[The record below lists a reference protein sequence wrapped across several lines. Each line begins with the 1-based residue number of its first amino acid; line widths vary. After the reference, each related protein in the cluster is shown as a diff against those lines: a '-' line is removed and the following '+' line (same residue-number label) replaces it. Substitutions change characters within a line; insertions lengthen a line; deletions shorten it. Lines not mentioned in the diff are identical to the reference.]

1 MNPVIATLNG
11 RTLLACRVTLTRGAL
26 PSRLEAT
33 LPPGWEPARGEALV
47 LRVGDHATARELRQ
61 FTCREVLRH
70 GDGRAT
76 VIGSDIRDDWQQPV
90 ALDCNVARGDGGGG
104 GALSASE
111 CARVLF
117 AQANG
122 ANQEIGVPGS
132 GANQEIGVPGGAVAF
147 PAGTPAPVG
156 LRASG
161 TLAEALAAL
170 AANVGL
176 GLGVDDD
183 GGVVFEAATE
193 LDASMLIELARAEP
207 ANATPRVIGG
217 ESLELIELR
226 EWKPVLPDDSGTW
239 RPLDDV
245 LADWGVPAAI
255 ARRACLSDA
264 GFETLLPRTTPAN
277 RLATLKQHAFRA
289 FRAEVAGTLLPVGG
303 VDADGNFLPP
313 VLATT
318 PDLFAGAAP
327 SHPATDHARAE
338 ARIAPF
344 TLDLARGLLHLTHP
358 PYALHRGA
366 DPTFQGREIT
376 GEPGLRLTLARLAT
390 QAPFAAGPRDGPVL
404 RAPHLRALWRDGVM
418 LNRATLEAAASEL
431 ASRFAAAAATNARLA
446 GVSAHVAAG
455 EVASVEI
462 SAGPD
467 GLTTRLQLE
476 APTPTFT
483 PPSSPS
489 SAAGSIAPLPSGLHQ
504 PINAFRA
511 GPLVLRAEGEAP
523 ESESVLAMRATTR
536 DARTGALA
544 LHDPGALAFA
554 YHLPSLDAARFG
566 RWFFVAGVEADAD
579 GLLRVLGPDD
589 RHAPQDA
596 PDLQSQRLA
605 RPQGLRGLLLSLG
618 DDQAFLDPGLL
629 VSDSRGRQPGSTSS
643 LVHDL
648 DGSRLSTHR
657 RGGLQYLTVL
667 AFSPAHLAETGH
679 GWVPA
684 LNLREGDTANPRV
697 LGRGLFAEGD
707 GRSLGRLTATL
718 QGGPILAD
726 AAHCEKHRHGAAT
739 EDGLYR
745 ESSGHI
751 STEAFFKVPGD
762 PVHDAPIQFYPQP
775 FAGGVPPWPPHE
787 AQLKYDANAQHPWN
801 RTRRDGMW
809 KIQYRV
815 PFLPDLPP
823 TWDPPRKPPAEP
835 PTDNPPPVHVPA
847 MATLPE
853 AIYPALSPFELW
865 APSHDWIPASSDPA
879 MATLPLRG
887 PSLHSIGYARE
898 TGGVPEPAS
907 GGCVLLPPTRALPH
921 AQDDSGAREHWLV
934 LHPEV
939 QLGFGHPDHETGGV
953 HGGWR
958 AGLHEGA
965 LEFAPTEGEGLLRIA
980 ADAEVTGKLTVGGLI
995 DPTGLEFTPVSAN
1008 PGGVAGNTLWI
1019 EQASGR
1025 ARIGANVLAFVSE
1038 LAAEN
1043 VLRVIAYTGSGSSGL
1058 TVALTGV
1065 NRAIAMLW
1073 LHTGSDAV
1081 APAIAISAGAS
1092 GSTRWRGTDGAAT
1105 DTTISLDA
1113 PSPGAAQTL
1122 TINHTHAAMN
1132 ASGASYRLLV
1142 IGAPA

>member
-1 MNPVIATLNG
+1 MNPVTATLNG
-11 RTLLACRVTLTRGAL
+11 RALLACRVTLSRGTH

-33 LPPGWEPARGEALV
+33 LPPGWEPARGEALA
-47 LRVGDHATARELRQ
+47 LNIGDHATRRELRQ
-61 FTCREVLRH
+61 FVCREVLRH

-76 VIGSDIRDDWQQPV
+76 VIGSDIRADWNQPV
-90 ALDCNVARGDGGGG
+90 ALDCNVVRADG
-104 GALSASE
+104 
-111 CARVLF
+111 
-117 AQANG
+117 
-122 ANQEIGVPGS
+122 GS
-132 GANQEIGVPGGAVAF
+132 GANPLSATECAQLLFEQAGLAGVAAF
-147 PAGTPAPVG
+147 PAGAPLPVA

-170 AANVGL
+170 ASNVGL
-176 GLGVDDD
+176 GLGIDDD
-183 GGVVFEAATE
+183 GKAVFEAAPE
-193 LDASMLIELARAEP
+193 LDASTVMELARAEP
-207 ANATPRVIGG
+207 ANDAPRVIGG
-217 ESLELIELR
+217 ESLELIEISQ
-226 EWKPVLPDDSGTW
+226 WQPVLPDDSGTW
-239 RPLDDV
+239 RPLEDV
-245 LADWGVPAAI
+245 LADWGVSPAL

-264 GFETLLPRTTPAN
+264 GFETLLPRTTPAS

-289 FRAEVAGTLLPVGG
+289 FRADFAGMLLPIGG
-303 VDADGNFLPP
+303 IDSDGNFLPP
-313 VLATT
+313 ALTET

-327 SHPATDHARAE
+327 AHPATEPARAE

-358 PYALHRGA
+358 PYALARGA

-376 GEPGLRLTLARLAT
+376 GEPRLRLTLARPAT
-390 QAPFAAGPRDGPVL
+390 QPPFAAGPDDGPVL

-418 LNRATLEAAASEL
+418 LNRSTLESAADEL
-431 ASRFAAAAATNARLA
+431 ASRYADTPATTARLA

-455 EVASVEI
+455 AVSRVEI
-462 SAGPD
+462 NAGPA
-467 GLTTRLQLE
+467 GLTTRLRIE
-476 APTPTFT
+476 APEPVFT
-483 PPSSPS
+483 AASRPRD
-489 SAAGSIAPLPSGLHQ
+489 AAGSQAPLPSGLHQ

-523 ESESVLAMRATTR
+523 ESESVLAMRADAR

-544 LHDPGALAFA
+544 LQDPGALAFA
-554 YHLPSLDAARFG
+554 YHLPSTEAARFG

-596 PDLQSQRLA
+596 SNLQSQRLA
-605 RPQGLRGLLLSLG
+605 RPQGLRGLMLSLG
-618 DDQAFLDPGLL
+618 DEQAFLDPGLL
-629 VSDSRGRQPGSTSS
+629 VSDARGPHPGLSSS

-648 DGSRLSTHR
+648 DGSSLGTHR

-667 AFSPAHLAETGH
+667 ALSPSHLAETGH

-684 LNLREGDTANPRV
+684 LNLREGETADPRV

-726 AAHCEKHRHGAAT
+726 AARCEKHRHGMTT
-739 EDGLYR
+739 EDGVYR

-787 AQLKYDANAQHPWN
+787 AQLKYDANTQHPWN

-823 TWDPPRKPPAEP
+823 TWEPPRKPPAEP

-847 MATLPE
+847 MATLPD
-853 AIYPALSPFELW
+853 AIYPALSPYELW

-879 MATLPLRG
+879 MATLPLNG
-887 PSLHSIGYARE
+887 PSLQSLGYARE
-898 TGGVPEPAS
+898 TGGVPEPAA
-907 GGCVLLPPTRALPH
+907 GGCVLLPPTRALPD
-921 AQDDSGAREHWLV
+921 AQEESGARDHWFV

-965 LEFAPTEGEGLLRIA
+965 LEFEPTEGEGLLRIA

-995 DPTGLEFTPVSAN
+995 DPTGLELTPVSAN
-1008 PGGVAGNTLWI
+1008 PGGVAANTLWI

-1025 ARIGANVLAFVSE
+1025 ARVGANVLAFVSE

-1073 LHTGSDAV
+1073 LHAGSDAV
-1081 APAIAISAGAS
+1081 APAIAIPAGTS
-1092 GSTRWRGTDGAAT
+1092 GSTRWRGTDGGAT

-1113 PSPGAAQTL
+1113 PSPGVAQTL

-1142 IGAPA
+1142 IGAPT

>member
-1 MNPVIATLNG
+1 MNPVTATLNG
-11 RTLLACRVTLTRGAL
+11 RALLACRVTLSRGTQ

-33 LPPGWEPARGEALV
+33 LPPGWEPARGEALA
-47 LRVGDHATARELRQ
+47 LNMGDHATVRELRQ
-61 FTCREVLRH
+61 FVCREVLRH

-76 VIGSDIRDDWQQPV
+76 VIGSDIRADWQQPV
-90 ALDCNVARGDGGGG
+90 ALDCNVVRADGGSL
-104 GALSASE
+104 ANPLSATE
-111 CARVLF
+111 CARLLL
-117 AQANG
+117 AQSHG
-122 ANQEIGVPGS
+122 ANRD
-132 GANQEIGVPGGAVAF
+132 IGVPGGELAF
-147 PAGTPAPVG
+147 PAGTPAPLA

-170 AANVGL
+170 ASNVGL
-176 GLGVDDD
+176 GLGIDDD
-183 GGVVFEAATE
+183 GNAVFEAATE
-193 LDASMLIELARAEP
+193 LDASTVMELARAEP
-207 ANATPRVIGG
+207 ANDAPRVIGG
-217 ESLELIELR
+217 ESLELVEISH
-226 EWKPVLPDDSGTW
+226 WQPVLPDDSGTW
-239 RPLDDV
+239 RPLEDV
-245 LADWGVPAAI
+245 LAAWGVSPAL

-264 GFETLLPRTTPAN
+264 GFETLLPRTTPAS

-289 FRAEVAGTLLPVGG
+289 FRADVTGTLLPIGG
-303 VDADGNFLPP
+303 IDADGHFLPP
-313 VLATT
+313 ALTAT
-318 PDLFAGAAP
+318 PELFAGVAP
-327 SHPATDHARAE
+327 SHPATEHARAE

-344 TLDLARGLLHLTHP
+344 TLDLPRGLLHLNQP
-358 PYALHRGA
+358 PYALARGT

-376 GEPGLRLTLARLAT
+376 GEPRLRLTLARPAT
-390 QAPFAAGPRDGPVL
+390 QPPFAAGPEDGPVL

-418 LNRATLEAAASEL
+418 LNRATLESAADEL
-431 ASRFAAAAATNARLA
+431 ASRYADTPATTARLA

-455 EVASVEI
+455 AVSQVEI
-462 SAGPD
+462 SAGPE
-467 GLTTRLQLE
+467 GLTTRLRIE
-476 APTPTFT
+476 ATQPVFT
-483 PPSSPS
+483 AASRPRE
-489 SAAGSIAPLPSGLHQ
+489 SAGMQAPLPTGLHQ

-511 GPLVLRAEGEAP
+511 GPLVLRADGDAP
-523 ESESVLAMRATTR
+523 ESESVLAMRADAR
-536 DARTGALA
+536 DTRTGALA

-554 YHLPSLDAARFG
+554 YHLPSTDAARFG

-596 PDLQSQRLA
+596 SDLQSQRLA
-605 RPQGLRGLLLSLG
+605 RPQGLRGLMLSLG
-618 DDQAFLDPGLL
+618 DEQAFLDPGLL
-629 VSDSRGRQPGSTSS
+629 VSDARGQAPGRASS

-648 DGSRLSTHR
+648 DGSSLSTHR

-667 AFSPAHLAETGH
+667 ALSPAHLAETGH

-684 LNLREGDTANPRV
+684 LNLREGETANPRV

-718 QGGPILAD
+718 QSGPILAD
-726 AAHCEKHRHGAAT
+726 AARCEKHRHGLAT

-787 AQLKYDANAQHPWN
+787 AQLKYDANTQHPWN

-847 MATLPE
+847 MATLPD
-853 AIYPALSPFELW
+853 AIYPALSPYELW

-879 MATLPLRG
+879 MATLPLHG
-887 PSLHSIGYARE
+887 PSLQSIGYARE
-898 TGGVPEPAS
+898 TGGVPEPDA
-907 GGCVLLPPTRALPH
+907 GGCVLLPPTRALPD
-921 AQDDSGAREHWLV
+921 AQEDSGARARWFV

-965 LEFAPTEGEGLLRIA
+965 LEFAPTESEGLLRIA

-995 DPTGLEFTPVSAN
+995 DPTGLELTPVSAN

-1081 APAIAISAGAS
+1081 APAFALPAGAS
-1092 GSTRWRGTDGAAT
+1092 GSTRWRGTDGGTT

-1113 PSPGAAQTL
+1113 PSSGVAQTL

-1132 ASGASYRLLV
+1132 ASGGSYRLLV
-1142 IGAPA
+1142 IGAPT